1 MTPELIDQVE
11 EIERYHQRLHAFLGR
26 VWAEQMII
34 ALNNIA
40 SRGTRSYVSLL
51 VETTNYVV
59 QHSTH

>member
-1 MTPELIDQVE
+1 MTPDLIDQLE
-11 EIERYHQRLHAFLGR
+11 EIERHHQRLHAFLGR

-40 SRGTRSYVSLL
+40 SRSKRSYVSLL